1 MMPTVSKQMSFEEAA
16 RLVPDG
22 AVVSV
27 SAASA
32 LGCPDRM
39 LRAIGERFERE
50 GHPRGLTTLH
60 PIGAGDMYGVAGIDH
75 LARPGLL
82 AAVVA
87 GSFPS
92 GPSSMPSPA
101 IWRMITAD
109 EVAAFN
115 VPSGVLF
122 DMHRDVA
129 AGRPG
134 VLTKIGLDT
143 FVDPRR
149 QGCRMNECA
158 RSFGEIVRLVQFDG
172 EEWLHF
178 RNFAPSV
185 AIVRGTTADEAGN
198 VSMEHEGAVL
208 GIVDQALAARN
219 CGGIVIVQVK
229 RMTAAGAIPTHKV
242 HLPSTLVDVIV
253 VDPEQSQTCQTPYDP
268 AISGELRRPEGSFP
282 SAAFST
288 DIVIARRAAQE
299 LEQGMAVN
307 LGFGIS
313 ALIPGILMDEGLHGS
328 VTWAIE
334 QGAVGG
340 IPLTDFAFG
349 CAANAD
355 AILPSPQQFTYFQG
369 GGVDCAMLSFMEVD
383 AAGNVNV
390 SRLAA
395 KPHVTAGCGGFVD
408 ITSRARKLVFSGYFS
423 AGGLSLRTG
432 DGTMA
437 VEQEGRFPKFVA
449 DVEHVTFSGARG
461 RAQGQDVTYVTER
474 CVIKLRPEG
483 LTVVEIAPGIDLQR
497 DVLSQARFPLKVA
510 ANLRCMDE
518 RLFRAGPMR
527 LELAQ
532 MPRRTGRATA

>member
-1 MMPTVSKQMSFEEAA
+1 MPSVSKQISFEEAA

-39 LRAIGERFERE
+39 LRAIGERFGRE

-87 GSFPS
+87 GSYPS

-101 IWRMITAD
+101 IWRMIEAD

-115 VPSGVLF
+115 VPSGILF

-149 QGCRMNECA
+149 QGCRMNERA
-158 RSFGEIVRLVQFDG
+158 RSFGEIVRLVEFGG

-178 RNFAPSV
+178 RNFAPNV

-208 GIVDQALAARN
+208 GVVDQALAARN
-219 CGGIVIVQVK
+219 SGGIVIAQVK
-229 RMTAAGAIPTHKV
+229 RMTAAGSIPTQRV
-242 HLPSTLVDVIV
+242 HLPATLVDVVV
-253 VDPEQSQTCQTPYDP
+253 VDAEQSQTCQTPYDP
-268 AISGELRRPEGSFP
+268 AISGEVRRPAGSFAP
-282 SAAFST
+282 TPFST

-299 LEQGMAVN
+299 LAQGMAVN

-313 ALIPGILMDEGLHGS
+313 ALVPGILLDEGLHGA

-340 IPLTDFAFG
+340 VPLTDFAFG

-369 GGVDCAMLSFMEVD
+369 GGVDCALLSFMEVD

-432 DGTMA
+432 DGMMM
-437 VEQEGRFPKFVA
+437 VEQEGRFPKFVSE
-449 DVEHVTFSGARG
+449 VEHVTFSGARG

-474 CVIKLRPEG
+474 CVVKLLPDG
-483 LTVVEIAPGIDLQR
+483 LTVVEIAPGIDLHR

-510 ANLRCMDE
+510 PDLRRMDE
-518 RLFRAGPMR
+518 RLFRAGPMK

-532 MPRRTGRATA
+532 MPRRTGRVAA

>member
-1 MMPTVSKQMSFEEAA
+1 MPSVSKQMSFEDAA

-87 GSFPS
+87 GSYPS

-101 IWRMITAD
+101 IWRMIEAD

-115 VPSGVLF
+115 VPSGILF

-149 QGCRMNECA
+149 QGCRMNERA
-158 RSFGEIVRLVQFDG
+158 RSFGEIVRLVEFGG

-178 RNFAPSV
+178 RNFAPNV

-219 CGGIVIVQVK
+219 SGGIVIAQVK
-229 RMTAAGAIPTHKV
+229 RMTAAGSIPTQRV
-242 HLPSTLVDVIV
+242 HLPSTLVDVVV

-268 AISGELRRPEGSFP
+268 AISGEVRRPADSFAP
-282 SAAFST
+282 TPFSA

-299 LEQGMAVN
+299 LAQGMAVN

-313 ALIPGILMDEGLHGS
+313 ALVPGILLDEGLHGA

-369 GGVDCAMLSFMEVD
+369 GGVDCALLSFMEVN

-432 DGTMA
+432 DGMMM
-437 VEQEGRFPKFVA
+437 VEQEGRFPKFVS

-474 CVIKLRPEG
+474 CVIKLLPDG

-510 ANLRCMDE
+510 PDLRRMDE
-518 RLFRAGPMR
+518 RLFRAGPMK

-532 MPRRTGRATA
+532 MLRRTGRAAA

>member
-1 MMPTVSKQMSFEEAA
+1 MMPRASKQMSFEDAA

-87 GSFPS
+87 GSYPS

-101 IWRMITAD
+101 IWRMIEAD

-115 VPSGVLF
+115 VPSGILF

-149 QGCRMNECA
+149 QGCRMNERA
-158 RSFGEIVRLVQFDG
+158 RSFGEIVRLVEFGG

-178 RNFAPSV
+178 RNFAPNV

-219 CGGIVIVQVK
+219 SGGIVIAQVK
-229 RMTAAGAIPTHKV
+229 RMTAAGSIPTQRV
-242 HLPSTLVDVIV
+242 HLPSTLVDVVV

-268 AISGELRRPEGSFP
+268 AISGEVRRPADSFAP
-282 SAAFST
+282 TPFSA

-299 LEQGMAVN
+299 LAQGMAVN

-313 ALIPGILMDEGLHGS
+313 ALVPGILLDEGLHGA

-369 GGVDCAMLSFMEVD
+369 GGVDCALLSFMEVN

-432 DGTMA
+432 DGMMM
-437 VEQEGRFPKFVA
+437 VEQEGRFPKFVS

-474 CVIKLRPEG
+474 CVIKLLPDG

-510 ANLRCMDE
+510 PDLRRMDE
-518 RLFRAGPMR
+518 RLFRAGPMK

-532 MPRRTGRATA
+532 MLRRTGRAAA